1 MKKVAF
7 ILKGITFLRSLGP
20 LIYFSNDAGI
30 LPVVISIKNRKGKEY
45 DSIKTKENLF
55 SRLPLKSLQERK
67 FTYETYFVDDENDI
81 PELLRYLKIENIC
94 CQDSF
99 NHHPALSEFKDFRI
113 FSISAF
119 FDTIHLA
126 RQPSKLTNIPYKVY
140 FPNKMLEAMFK
151 EKSGINLN
159 SCAIGSPWYDH
170 ALFVKQAKRD
180 RKSVLFLT
188 PDHRSL
194 APGLCEEITEFSI
207 YCKENNIDFW
217 IKDRVKAPWPKKF
230 TPVKSQWT
238 GNHGEYGFPY
248 TSMQMIINSDIHI
261 TSYGTSIF
269 EALYLK
275 KPVIN
280 LETCEHEQQHHTKLL
295 KELNASNERFSHLS
309 KDELE
314 IVKAFL
320 LNPHPFGL
328 NGEVKKMGIDELF
341 NNSLC
346 KTIEKGLI
354 KTYEDLNSEIDP
366 SLGKSLEITMT
377 NNNSL
382 AILKDI
388 LKETSG

>member
-99 NHHPALSEFKDFRI
+99 NHHQALSEFKDFRI

-170 ALFVKQAKRD
+170 ALFVKQEKRD

-194 APGLCEEITEFSI
+194 ALGLCEEIAKFSI
-207 YCKENNIDFW
+207 YCEKNNIDFL
-217 IKDRVKAPWPKKF
+217 IKDRIKAPWPKKF
-230 TPVKSQWT
+230 TPAKSRRAL
-238 GNHGEYGFPY
+238 GEYGFPY
-248 TSMQMIINSDIHI
+248 TSMQLIINTDIHI

-280 LETCEHEQQHHTKLL
+280 LEICEQKQHRAKIIENI
-295 KELNASNERFSHLS
+295 KNPDVRAHLS

-314 IVKAFL
+314 IVKRFL
-320 LNPHPFGL
+320 LNPNPFGL
-328 NGEVKKMGIDELF
+328 NDEVKKMGLNELF

-388 LKETSG
+388 LKEMSG